1 MEVSSEVAVSASQP
15 EELHRLPNRL
25 IPEEDNNKLSRVA
38 KEVVTE
44 PRLNNPFLLP
54 KKVLSLEDDAAILNH
69 LEEDRNV
76 NKLFLEPVAAEAKRE
91 INFHPSDQQV
101 TAKVKE
107 SSDFHQKQ
115 YQTGITYGDDTLA
128 DLAHHLLH
136 SDGVIPS
143 LNDKSA

>member
-1 MEVSSEVAVSASQP
+1 M
-15 EELHRLPNRL
+15 HRLPNRL

-91 INFHPSDQQV
+91 INFHP
-101 TAKVKE
+101 
-107 SSDFHQKQ
+107 
-115 YQTGITYGDDTLA
+115 
-128 DLAHHLLH
+128 
-136 SDGVIPS
+136 
-143 LNDKSA
+143 